1 MTKQLGCGSP
11 DGVLEFVFCDDC
23 RLSYNAAECKE
34 FRDSILNLKI
44 GIKDVEEQS
53 R

>member
-11 DGVLEFVFCDDC
+11 DGMRPFVFCDDC
-23 RLSYNAAECKE
+23 NLSYNAAECKE
-34 FRDSILNLKI
+34 FRKSILNLKI
-44 GIKDVEEQS
+44 GTMETTE